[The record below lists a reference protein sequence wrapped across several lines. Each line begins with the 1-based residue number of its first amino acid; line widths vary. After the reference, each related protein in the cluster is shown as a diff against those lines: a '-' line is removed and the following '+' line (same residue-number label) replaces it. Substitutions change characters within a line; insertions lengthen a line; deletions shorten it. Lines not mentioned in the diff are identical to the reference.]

1 MAWHVS
7 WSRANPE
14 TILYEEQRAEEMWM
28 SENKVGKWQLHSEV
42 VLGKQVLK
50 VSFCLIILMH
60 DPTSLVLSSN
70 DSSICNMF
78 AVLD

>member
-1 MAWHVS
+1 M
-7 WSRANPE
+7 
-14 TILYEEQRAEEMWM
+14 
-28 SENKVGKWQLHSEV
+28 HSEE

-50 VSFCLIILMH
+50 VSFYLIILMH